1 MKLSRASL
9 YALRALVYL
18 ARNGARR
25 FAAAHTIAAAEG
37 MSEPFLLKALRPV
50 VRGGIL
56 LALNGP
62 GGGFRLARPAGA
74 ISLLDVVEA
83 VDGPVRADVG
93 RVGGAGGARLNDRLE
108 TICATATEAVRRR
121 LRAVSLADLAG
132 NGD

>member
-1 MKLSRASL
+1 MKLSRACV
-9 YALRALVYL
+9 YALRGLVYL
-18 ARNGARR
+18 ARHGARR
-25 FAAAHTIAAAEG
+25 FAAAHTIAGAEG

-50 VRGGIL
+50 VRAGIL

-83 VDGPVRADVG
+83 VDGPLRGDVG
-93 RVGGAGGARLNDRLE
+93 RVGGTGGARLNDRLQ
-108 TICATATEAVRRR
+108 TVYDDAAAAVRRR